1 MPWSSEQKEKSR
13 EKILDSAVDLFSRRG
28 FDNVAIGDL
37 MQAAGMTHGGFYAH
51 FGSKSELY
59 KQAVTQAA
67 RRSAV
72 SKLPE
77 ETLSAED
84 RLAKLLAGYLDIS
97 HVQQTNPPCPLAF
110 LATDVANREGDV
122 RSAYTQ
128 VFRRLVALISR
139 QLPIESGSRRETALA
154 LSAMMIGGVAVARAL
169 NDDRSVEQLLDA
181 CRKAGLQ
188 MIEKTAGK
196 KMPRP

>member
-13 EKILDSAVDLFSRRG
+13 EKILDSAIELFSRRG

-59 KQAVTQAA
+59 REAVTLAA
-67 RRSAV
+67 RKSAV
-72 SKLPE
+72 AKLSA
-77 ETLSAED
+77 ETLSAEE
-84 RLAKLLAGYLDIS
+84 RLSKLLVGYLDIS
-97 HVQQTNPPCPLAF
+97 HVQQANPPCPLAF
-110 LATDVANREGDV
+110 LATDIANRDGDV
-122 RSAYTQ
+122 RTAYTQ
-128 VFRRLVALISR
+128 VFRRLVALIGR
-139 QLPIESGSRRETALA
+139 QLPNENGSRRETALA

-181 CRKAGLQ
+181 CRKTGVQ
-188 MIEKTAGK
+188 MIENSADTK
-196 KMPRP
+196 KPRP